1 MVAPGHEGARRP
13 VAFRMMGFL
22 LLAAL
27 SLIACVVFLY
37 RKTRDG
43 GPWTADDY
51 GVAFVL
57 LAGPVLAW
65 LLAG

>member
-1 MVAPGHEGARRP
+1 
-13 VAFRMMGFL
+13 MMGFL

-27 SLIACVVFLY
+27 SVMAFVVFLY
-37 RKTRDG
+37 RKTRNG